1 MQNNPKKRE
10 RFQSFILPLLRCI
23 LCSDSRFISR
33 DEEIECRGCGHKYRV
48 FNHIPLMTL
57 EPEIALDYSDDMVVE
72 SCYSDHWTNIFQKG
86 GPHPVLDLGA
96 GNNPDYYPNLVKVE
110 IFPFPNVDVVGFG
123 EHLPFKSDIFE
134 IVFSG
139 AVLEHVKNPFQVI
152 ENIKRVL
159 KAGGEIYVETAF
171 LQPVHSFPDH
181 FFNMTENGLK
191 YLCADFEKIESG
203 VHPHQ
208 APAYALSWILK
219 SWASKQPDETRN
231 AFLET
236 TVGQIIEEF
245 DDNITDYRDYKKNRF
260 SNRWM
265 ESFSE
270 DDMAELACGVYYHG
284 RKPLELNGNIY
295 SRMQKTAKSIV
306 NRVKTLMRS

>member
-1 MQNNPKKRE
+1 
-10 RFQSFILPLLRCI
+10 
-23 LCSDSRFISR
+23 
-33 DEEIECRGCGHKYRV
+33 
-48 FNHIPLMTL
+48 
-57 EPEIALDYSDDMVVE
+57 
-72 SCYSDHWTNIFQKG
+72 
-86 GPHPVLDLGA
+86 
-96 GNNPDYYPNLVKVE
+96 
-110 IFPFPNVDVVGFG
+110 
-123 EHLPFKSDIFE
+123 
-134 IVFSG
+134 
-139 AVLEHVKNPFQVI
+139 
-152 ENIKRVL
+152 
-159 KAGGEIYVETAF
+159 
-171 LQPVHSFPDH
+171 
-181 FFNMTENGLK
+181 MTENGLK